1 MCRHCLHAFITKEIL
16 RHHLKDCFKINSK
29 QTVKMPKKGEYVTLK
44 NFRRKIKSTFMIYAD
59 FENILVHENN
69 GKQNPNKSYTWAK
82 RLSKILL
89 AV

>member
-1 MCRHCLHAFITKEIL
+1 
-16 RHHLKDCFKINSK
+16 
-29 QTVKMPKKGEYVTLK
+29 MPKKGEYVTLK

-59 FENILVHENN
+59 FESILVHENN

-89 AV
+89 AVWTKKVNIIVMWWKNISKRTCDD